1 MFFKNVKERISVIND
16 NIMLAVPVKDTLN
29 DNLELK
35 LYYDAKKKE
44 YGYLG
49 LYDDWYIRA
58 VGKVI
63 KVVTVEYKFNDWYFD
78 SNVTTDEKS
87 RIFEAMNRSKDYKN
101 SQGYVFDKDPI
112 KFFFVDEFYPTSY
125 QRIGDI
131 GILGCKKMD
140 MAQILGTSQLDA
152 KFIANAI
159 NGKQF

>member
-1 MFFKNVKERISVIND
+1 MIND
-16 NIMLAVPVKDTLN
+16 NIMLAVPVNDTFE

-49 LYDDWYIRA
+49 LYSDWFIRA

-63 KVVTVEYKFNDWYFD
+63 KVVTVEYKFGNWTFD
-78 SNVTTDEKS
+78 TNVTDDEKA
-87 RIFEAMNRSKDYKN
+87 RIFEAMKRSNSYKN
-101 SQGYVFDKDPI
+101 PQVYVFDKDPV

-125 QRIGDI
+125 ERLGDV

-152 KFIANAI
+152 KFIADSV

>member
-1 MFFKNVKERISVIND
+1 MIND
-16 NIMLAVPVKDTLN
+16 NIMLAVAVNATLE

-49 LYDDWYIRA
+49 LYSDWFIRA

-63 KVVTVEYKFNDWYFD
+63 KVVTVEYRFNDWHFD
-78 SNVTTDEKS
+78 TNVTDDEKS
-87 RIFEAMNRSKDYKN
+87 RIFEAMKRAKNYPN
-101 SQGYVFDKDPI
+101 SQDYVFDKDPI

-125 QRIGDI
+125 QRLGNT

-140 MAQILGTSQLDA
+140 MAQILGTNQLDA
-152 KFIANAI
+152 KFIANAV